1 MEQYEVIRRDYYVHG
16 RSKRWIAR
24 HHHVHRRTVRQALA
38 CSIPPARKAVSRE
51 PVVLTREIRA
61 QVDEWLVGDGCAPR
75 KQRHTSRRVYQR
87 LVYES
92 DYVGAES
99 TVRRYVGRRR
109 RELGLRGEAFVP
121 QAPVAG
127 EEAQVDWYE
136 AAVDFAEGRR
146 VVQFFVMRASYS
158 ARSFHMGF
166 ERQTQQAFLEGHVA
180 ALEYFGGVFA
190 RVRYDNLGSAVKR
203 VMRGRR
209 REETA
214 RFVALR
220 SHYLFEAEFCRPGV
234 HGAHEKGGVESEVG
248 RFRRAHLVPV
258 PAVRD
263 LDELNSYLR
272 RCSAED
278 DERYVAER
286 TRKVSQDWDTE
297 HGHLRPLPREAYPTA
312 EVSTVRVD
320 AKSRIRVRTNHYSVP
335 VRLVGQRVEVQAH
348 ARWLVMV
355 HGGHEVARH
364 RRLYTRHGEQLEL
377 DHYLELLVHKPGAFP
392 RSRPLAQARAAG
404 RWPTI
409 YDRLWRGLKERYG
422 EARGTRQLIDVLMLH
437 RSAST
442 HAVHAAVE
450 QALSLGCC
458 DGGAIAVLVRQH
470 RVCEPLAP
478 VLTGLGELARYAQG
492 HAVGL
497 AAYDALTP
505 SGAVT

>member
-1 MEQYEVIRRDYYVHG
+1 M
-16 RSKRWIAR
+16 
-24 HHHVHRRTVRQALA
+24 
-38 CSIPPARKAVSRE
+38 
-51 PVVLTREIRA
+51 
-61 QVDEWLVGDGCAPR
+61 
-75 KQRHTSRRVYQR
+75 YQR
-87 LVYES
+87 LVGES
-92 DYVGAES
+92 AYAGAES

-136 AAVDFAEGRR
+136 AAVDFSEGRR

-158 ARSFHMGF
+158 ARSFHMAF

-180 ALEYFGGVFA
+180 GFEYFDGVFA

-203 VMRGRR
+203 VLRGRR

-214 RFVALR
+214 RFIALR

-234 HGAHEKGGVESEVG
+234 QGAHEKGGVEGEVG
-248 RFRRAHLVPV
+248 RFRRQHLVPV

-263 LDELNSYLR
+263 LDELNTYLR
-272 RCSAED
+272 RCCAED
-278 DERYVAER
+278 DERCVAER
-286 TRKVSQDWDTE
+286 THPLSEDWACE
-297 HGHLRPLPREAYPTA
+297 QPQLRPLPTERYPTA

-320 AKSRIRVRTNHYSVP
+320 AKSRVRVRTNHYSVP

-355 HGGHEVARH
+355 HAGHEVARH

-392 RSRPLAQARAAG
+392 RARALAQARAAG
-404 RWPTI
+404 RWPVS
-409 YDRLWRGLKERYG
+409 YDRLWSALKERYG
-422 EARGTRQLIDVLMLH
+422 EAPGTRQLLDVLILH
-437 RSAST
+437 RSAPGY
-442 HAVHAAVE
+442 AVHAAVE
-450 QALSLGCC
+450 QALALGCY
-458 DGGAIAVLVRQH
+458 DAGAIAVLLRQH
-470 RVCEPLAP
+470 RVREPLAP
-478 VLTGLGELARYAQG
+478 VLKGLGGLARYAQG

-497 AAYDALTP
+497 AAYDALAP
-505 SGAVT
+505 SARSGAVT